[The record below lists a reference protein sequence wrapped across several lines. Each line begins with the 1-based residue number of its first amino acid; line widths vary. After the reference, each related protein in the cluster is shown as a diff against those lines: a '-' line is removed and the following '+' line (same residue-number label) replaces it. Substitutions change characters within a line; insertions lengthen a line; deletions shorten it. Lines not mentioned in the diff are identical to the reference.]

1 MMFYTKLLIVLL
13 YELLLLIA
21 ISFIVGFLFLI
32 FFDSFENNF
41 LRYLHQ
47 FLIWAAWGVYFIISW
62 KKYGQTLPMRS
73 WKLKIIFDNDSYK
86 YLLLRYIKVSICWLF
101 FPFNFLAVLIFK
113 NKFLHDIKTNN
124 KIIDARNKTSN
135 K

>member
-1 MMFYTKLLIVLL
+1 MFYLRLLVVLL

-21 ISFIVGFLFLI
+21 ISFVVGFLFLI

-47 FLIWAAWGVYFIISW
+47 FLIWAAWGVYFVISW
-62 KKYGQTLPMRS
+62 KKFGQTLPMRS
-73 WKLKIIFDNDSYK
+73 WKFKIDLESNSYK
-86 YLLLRYIKVSICWLF
+86 YLLLRYIKVSIFWIF
-101 FPFNFLAVLIFK
+101 FPFNFLAVIFLK
-113 NKFLHDIKTNN
+113 NKFLHDIKTQNQ
-124 KIIDARNKTSN
+124 IIDVRNKPSN